1 MAVQVLDDVK
11 LIISRQMAV
20 PLDQL
25 SSESRLEA
33 IGVESL
39 DVIEII
45 FALEEKFGIAIGF
58 NANESAAL
66 AFETIGQIAEEVQ
79 KLVGTKSPS

>member
-1 MAVQVLDDVK
+1 MQVLEDVK
-11 LIISRQMAV
+11 RIISQQISI
-20 PLDQL
+20 PFDQL
-25 SSESRLEA
+25 TRESRLEA
-33 IGVESL
+33 IGIESL

-66 AFETIGQIAEEVQ
+66 AFETIGQIADEVQ
-79 KLVGTKSPS
+79 KLVAKKAPA

>member
-1 MAVQVLDDVK
+1 VAVQVLDDVK
-11 LIISRQMAV
+11 HIIARQISV
-20 PLDQL
+20 PFDQL
-25 SSESRLEA
+25 SPESRLEA
-33 IGVESL
+33 IGIESL

-66 AFETIGQIAEEVQ
+66 AFETIGQIADEVQ
-79 KLVGTKSPS
+79 KLVAKKSLA

>member
-1 MAVQVLDDVK
+1 MQVLDDVK
-11 LIISRQMAV
+11 RIIARQISV
-20 PLDQL
+20 PFEQL
-25 SSESRLEA
+25 SPESRLEA
-33 IGVESL
+33 IGIESL

-66 AFETIGQIAEEVQ
+66 AFETIGHA
-79 KLVGTKSPS
+79 TKPCFTAGPI

>member
-1 MAVQVLDDVK
+1 MQVLDDVK
-11 LIISRQMAV
+11 RNIARQISV
-20 PLDQL
+20 PFDQL
-25 SSESRLEA
+25 SPESRLEA
-33 IGVESL
+33 IGIESL

-66 AFETIGQIAEEVQ
+66 AFETIGQIADEVQ
-79 KLVGTKSPS
+79 KLVAKKAPA